1 MPAWSWRGKTAANLL
16 YYASCR
22 SPVWKHGHSP
32 RPLSHSVTHVAYPF
46 VTDLSLCPVN
56 HWPQLF
62 SHVWSFPLSA
72 FQPLAPLA
80 LSTHAQ
86 TYKHTSTVSTLRLL
100 SISCRTHTHLQACTF
115 SSSLSSSHTAD
126 ADMLAFRLVHHSVTH
141 TRPWWADKRS
151 RVEKKYLRSRVHQAR
166 EKGSEQGREA
176 RNTGAVKVWRG
187 FQGIDVNC

>member
-80 LSTHAQ
+80 LSTHTHTDIQ
-86 TYKHTSTVSTLRLL
+86 THTTTVSTLRLL

-115 SSSLSSSHTAD
+115 SPSLSSSHTAD

-141 TRPWWADKRS
+141 THPWWADKRS
-151 RVEKKYLRSRVHQAR
+151 RVEKK
-166 EKGSEQGREA
+166 
-176 RNTGAVKVWRG
+176 
-187 FQGIDVNC
+187 